1 MTWPVL
7 SREWRGESDNK
18 GKRKRIIYILGM
30 KINLLNLLI
39 IINFLYL
46 RYNSILIKIDTRRS
60 ILFSNNPFII
70 NFVVYFPMKRYYLS
84 FFILD
89 RISLSLSLCIYIY
102 IYSLKEGRTMGEV
115 YDGIKILRHN
125 ITSMLQ

>member
-18 GKRKRIIYILGM
+18 GKRKGTIYILGM

-102 IYSLKEGRTMGEV
+102 NLKEGRTMGEV

>member
-1 MTWPVL
+1 
-7 SREWRGESDNK
+7 
-18 GKRKRIIYILGM
+18 M
-30 KINLLNLLI
+30 KIDLLNLLI

-46 RYNSILIKIDTRRS
+46 RYNSIVIKIDTRRS
-60 ILFSNNPFII
+60 ILFFNNPFII

-84 FFILD
+84 LFILD
-89 RISLSLSLCIYIY
+89 RISLSPYVY